1 MEIENYFK
9 KSVSEK
15 IRRINKEPISSRV
28 NLSKKAKILFLI
40 AGGAVVIAP
49 LFYFSFK
56 YLRNFGGITTAS
68 VSESSTKGIS
78 DKNLAATICRG
89 EECFWVNK
97 DGFAFG
103 KSGKT
108 GGNLVLS
115 FEDKTGRE
123 LKIDAQLIKPETI
136 AELLFLRKRIS
147 EDLGIYLKSGDTS
160 DLNLNDFNF
169 TTGDGWILKLS
180 ISENAYKTIEI
191 LRQALGEIKKTAPL
205 SGLDYVDL
213 RIQNKVFYKFK

>member
-1 MEIENYFK
+1 M
-9 KSVSEK
+9 SEK
-15 IRRINKEPISSRV
+15 IRPIKKEPLGVRV
-28 NLSKKAKILFLI
+28 GAKVGFSQKRTKILFL
-40 AGGAVVIAP
+40 AVGGAVVLAP

-56 YLRNFGGITTAS
+56 YIGGNDSSISAS
-68 VSESSTKGIS
+68 IS
-78 DKNLAATICRG
+78 GEPSKKAIDKNLVATICRS
-89 EECFWVNK
+89 EECFWINK

-123 LKIDAQLIKPETI
+123 LKTDTQLIKPETL

-147 EDLGIYLKSGDTS
+147 EDLGVYLKNGETS

-169 TTGDGWILKLS
+169 TTADGWILKLS
-180 ISENAYKTIEI
+180 IKENAYQTIEI
-191 LRQALGEIKKTAPL
+191 LKQTLEEIKKTAPL

-213 RIQNKVFYKFK
+213 RISNKVFYKFK